1 METQEKMTLALSP
14 RSVQKKKVRALRRE
28 GIVPAV
34 IYGKDVP
41 TTLVQVGRKDLEL
54 LYKKMHGTSI
64 IEASLEGKNF
74 PVLIH
79 EVQRDNITASIIHV
93 DFMKVDLKREV
104 TVDVP
109 LNFVGLSP
117 AEKEGKGKVSHD
129 ATSITIK
136 CSPADIPSEIEV
148 DVSIILDKH
157 DVIHASDLK
166 LPEGTALGHGVSPD
180 KVIAVLAQ
188 TKVAE
193 VVTEAA
199 VEETAAAPA
208 ASE

>member
-14 RSVQKKKVRALRRE
+14 RLIQKKKVRSLRRE

-34 IYGKDVP
+34 IYGKDVV

-64 IEASLEGKNF
+64 IEANLEGKNI

-79 EVQRDNITASIIHV
+79 EVQRDKLTGAITHV

-109 LNFVGLSP
+109 LIFVGVSP
-117 AEKEGKGKVSHD
+117 AEKDGKGKVSHD
-129 ATSITIK
+129 AMSITVK
-136 CSPADIPSEIEV
+136 CSPSMIPSEIEV
-148 DVSIILDKH
+148 DVSVIQDKH
-157 DVIHASDLK
+157 DVIHASDIK
-166 LPEGTALGHGVSPD
+166 LSEGVALGHGVSPD
-180 KVIAVLAQ
+180 KVIAALSQAKFSEGA
-188 TKVAE
+188 TSG
-193 VVTEAA
+193 TEGAA
-199 VEETAAAPA
+199 GETPA
-208 ASE
+208 